1 MKKNKDIIIA
11 IILVIIL
18 LIILYLN
25 YFKKDNNGLI
35 ENENIVINSK
45 ESLSKVSNEL
55 SFRYYSYSLDEE
67 RIKDESIYLINL
79 ISTIVNADAPVL
91 YIKDLDMKEV
101 EYYVNLLTIGDGV
114 KSCYDKDYF
123 EELVYYYFGIED
135 NLEEDIC
142 FDEVFLNYEL
152 SGEIIS
158 FDKVDNSYVVKILY
172 DESNYYFTYDNNY
185 HLISVVYKE
194 E

>member
-55 SFRYYSYSLDEE
+55 SFRYYS
-67 RIKDESIYLINL
+67 
-79 ISTIVNADAPVL
+79 
-91 YIKDLDMKEV
+91 
-101 EYYVNLLTIGDGV
+101 
-114 KSCYDKDYF
+114 
-123 EELVYYYFGIED
+123 
-135 NLEEDIC
+135 
-142 FDEVFLNYEL
+142 
-152 SGEIIS
+152 
-158 FDKVDNSYVVKILY
+158 
-172 DESNYYFTYDNNY
+172 
-185 HLISVVYKE
+185 
-194 E
+194 